1 MLLALGQNHNPI
13 VRIGD
18 NLAAT
23 FAAANSSANLELV
36 GLGQIVSSVG
46 HNETMASSPAV
57 KQNLQLGEA
66 ARFEV
71 LGKSLAFVDLADF
84 DLLLAP
90 LTRCQLT
97 VESFWT
103 RL

>member
-13 VRIGD
+13 VHIGD

-23 FAAANSSANLELV
+23 FAAANSSANSELV
-36 GLGQIVSSVG
+36 GPGQIVSSVG
-46 HNETMASSPAV
+46 HNETMASLLAV
-57 KQNLQLGEA
+57 KWNFQLDGA

-71 LGKSLAFVDLADF
+71 LGKSLAFVDLAGF

-90 LTRCQLT
+90 LTGCQLI
-97 VESFWT
+97 VESF
-103 RL
+103 